1 MYLLQLKYTMTFHAA
16 VPLYMLFLLPIMLP
30 SYRLIHKI
38 YSRAA
43 QRQAG
48 KLDRGQIMKGCEY
61 HIQVCEFS
69 PAE

>member
-1 MYLLQLKYTMTFHAA
+1 MYLLQFKYTMAFHAA
-16 VPLYMLFLLPIMLP
+16 VPLYMLFPLPRMLP
-30 SYRLIHKI
+30 SYRFIHKI

-43 QRQAG
+43 QSKAG
-48 KLDRGQIMKGCEY
+48 KLDRGQIMKGSEY